1 MPASP
6 SVFIRPGYVRIPDL
20 TGQPL
25 SVRELR
31 QGHRH
36 QSSACGGWFAWH
48 FTRTGRRPAEKIIV
62 GTDPLDR
69 GRGRCGTTATMRVMS
84 NPATPHPSLQGLFLT
99 GLLTLLPIWLTWVV
113 VKFVFVLLSDVSKP
127 LVEPISRQIAQDFP
141 GAAPWFT
148 GVWIQN
154 VIALVATLL
163 VIVLVG
169 FLTRRVVGQTL
180 LRWFESLIRRV
191 PLASTIYTSARQLLD
206 ILQTKP
212 GSTQRVVL
220 IDFPHRDMKS
230 VGLVTR
236 VMREQDTGR
245 ELAAVYVP
253 TTPNPTS
260 GYLEIVPVE
269 LLTPT
274 DWSVDQAMSFII
286 SGGAVAPD
294 AMPFTRSG
302 DRRA

>member
-1 MPASP
+1 MQAYNSAMPPDHPAHRV
-6 SVFIRPGYVRIPDL
+6 SVQKLFI
-20 TGQPL
+20 
-25 SVRELR
+25 
-31 QGHRH
+31 
-36 QSSACGGWFAWH
+36 
-48 FTRTGRRPAEKIIV
+48 
-62 GTDPLDR
+62 
-69 GRGRCGTTATMRVMS
+69 
-84 NPATPHPSLQGLFLT
+84 T

-113 VKFVFVLLSDVSKP
+113 VKFVFVLLSDISKP
-127 LVEPISRQIAQDFP
+127 FVGPASHQIAASFP
-141 GAAPWFT
+141 QALGWFNAAW
-148 GVWIQN
+148 VQN
-154 VIALVATLL
+154 TFALIATLL
-163 VIVLVG
+163 AILAVG
-169 FLTRRVVGQTL
+169 WLARRVIGQQL
-180 LRWFESLIRRV
+180 LRWFELLIQRI
-191 PLASTIYTSARQLLD
+191 PLASTIYNSARQLLD

-236 VMREQDTGR
+236 VILEEGTGR

-286 SGGAVAPD
+286 SGGAVSPAS
-294 AMPFTRSG
+294 MPFTRTA
-302 DRRA
+302 DK